1 MKLTISGK
9 YHGQSTKQAMEVR
22 EIDRID
28 RIDRTGIAHRKVD
41 NIDLCQYIPKKLK
54 NSEKNVAAQQIT
66 CYAALQHTVV
76 HVFNS

>member
-9 YHGQSTKQAMEVR
+9 YHGQSTKPAMEVR
-22 EIDRID
+22 EID

-41 NIDLCQYIPKKLK
+41 NIDLYQYIQKKLK

-66 CYAALQHTVV
+66 CYAALQHTVF